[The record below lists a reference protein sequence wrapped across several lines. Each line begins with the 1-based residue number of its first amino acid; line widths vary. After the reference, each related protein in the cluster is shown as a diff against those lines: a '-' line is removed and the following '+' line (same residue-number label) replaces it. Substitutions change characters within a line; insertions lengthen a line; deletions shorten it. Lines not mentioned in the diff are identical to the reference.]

1 MVDTAG
7 TFRTPVRN
15 FIARDIIA
23 TVAAWR
29 AGFSPVVMILTAPLY
44 LARHAETVF
53 NAGAR
58 MQGHMGH
65 TPLTRTGVAQAEA
78 MGAALRAE
86 LGARPDIDLWA
97 SRAGRT
103 LQTAAIIAE
112 HLERDYFDIRQDERL
127 LEIDVGLWEGRAYAD
142 IVAESGTP
150 IVDMERRLFCVKP
163 PEGEWYPDI
172 RARLDNWLADL
183 DPARPALVI
192 SHGMTARVLRG
203 ALVGG
208 EPIEAGCVPIA
219 GDAPQGTVF
228 RIEGGRERAIHI
240 GGAADD
246 RDEPKGY

>member
-1 MVDTAG
+1 M
-7 TFRTPVRN
+7 
-15 FIARDIIA
+15 
-23 TVAAWR
+23 
-29 AGFSPVVMILTAPLY
+29 TAPLY

-65 TPLTRTGVAQAEA
+65 TPLTRTGIAQAEA
-78 MGAALRAE
+78 MGRALRAE
-86 LGARPDIDLWA
+86 LGAKPDIDLWA
-97 SRAGRT
+97 SKAGRT

-112 HLERDYFDIRQDERL
+112 HLERDYFDIRPEERL
-127 LEIDVGLWEGRAYAD
+127 LEIDVGLWEGRTYAD
-142 IVAESGTP
+142 IVAEDGIP
-150 IVDMERRLFCVKP
+150 IVDMDRRLFCVQP

-172 RARLDNWLADL
+172 RKRLDNWLADL

-208 EPIEAGCVPIA
+208 APIEPGCVPIA

-228 RIEGGRERAIHI
+228 RIERGAERAIHV
-240 GGAADD
+240 GANNTDGA
-246 RDEPKGY
+246 PKGY